1 MAEKRAANSDS
12 ESGLPKE
19 KKSRTSNPKVM
30 TDCTTCKRGSVEC
43 DERDSCGQCKTN
55 CECPRTATWKCV
67 IVQPLLN
74 TEPAATPPSSST
86 EISSIDNPPD
96 DERPLDFQDP
106 GLSSNRDV
114 THAEDCRDLQSQDL
128 IYGIPI
134 PVYDSVGATTEGKIK
149 SDHGWCQTDSSVV
162 KNVPLLA
169 LESGFPPSESSSET
183 LDSKPIDDPGCYTD
197 SDAPATFAM
206 SDTHRKLVQENGR
219 KYHADVWDGLEN
231 WEPLDEVQ
239 INCHALS
246 HDVWKSA
253 DEGRL
258 CRAPFRRG
266 ANVLDIGTG
275 SGTWAI
281 QFADNNDSCNALG
294 IDICPMQPVWLA
306 ANVEFELDNFDSP
319 DYEEQQ
325 HRYDYIH
332 GRGLGGSV
340 TNWPRLLGTAFRYG
354 LEQSGRWIELAQDD
368 IHLTHND
375 GKLDPM
381 LGWWVKEIIRAGKK
395 SKKSFDICGRLE
407 EWVEG
412 AGFINVKKI
421 IIPVPVGCAPDSPD
435 QLGMLNQERL
445 LMELDGR
452 SYRPLIGT
460 LGMNANSV
468 KIALAGVR
476 RELKNVQNVHQ
487 NFTIVIGQKPWG

>member
-1 MAEKRAANSDS
+1 
-12 ESGLPKE
+12 
-19 KKSRTSNPKVM
+19 
-30 TDCTTCKRGSVEC
+30 
-43 DERDSCGQCKTN
+43 
-55 CECPRTATWKCV
+55 
-67 IVQPLLN
+67 
-74 TEPAATPPSSST
+74 
-86 EISSIDNPPD
+86 
-96 DERPLDFQDP
+96 
-106 GLSSNRDV
+106 
-114 THAEDCRDLQSQDL
+114 
-128 IYGIPI
+128 
-134 PVYDSVGATTEGKIK
+134 
-149 SDHGWCQTDSSVV
+149 
-162 KNVPLLA
+162 
-169 LESGFPPSESSSET
+169 
-183 LDSKPIDDPGCYTD
+183 
-197 SDAPATFAM
+197 
-206 SDTHRKLVQENGR
+206 
-219 KYHADVWDGLEN
+219 
-231 WEPLDEVQ
+231 
-239 INCHALS
+239 
-246 HDVWKSA
+246 
-253 DEGRL
+253 
-258 CRAPFRRG
+258 
-266 ANVLDIGTG
+266 
-275 SGTWAI
+275 
-281 QFADNNDSCNALG
+281 FADNNDSCNALG

-332 GRGLGGSV
+332 GRGLRGSV
-340 TNWPRLLGTAFRYG
+340 TNWPRLLGTAFRAIRPG
-354 LEQSGRWIELAQDD
+354 GWIELAQDD

-487 NFTIVIGQKPWG
+487 NL